1 MSKFFCRKMSIKI
14 TIVAM
19 FMLLITSMEANLYAI
34 EYTDEEIQKKRDFFK
49 TRPSD
54 SELFSKIQ
62 DTTRSPYSSV
72 GTVFVKGKTIA
83 TGILIGK
90 NTVITNKH
98 IARLAENDP
107 SKIIFTPGST
117 RDEGS
122 LVVKK
127 PFGEFTAVEINE
139 APYGGGTDLS
149 IIKLKTNEN
158 RKSAGDIVTPANIP
172 DNVDVQPGDKIT
184 LLGYPYNTAT
194 HSLFKSQIEV
204 FNNQTFQYFGYTE
217 PGNSG
222 SGIFNL
228 QGELVGIHA
237 GKGGKYGIPFGIL
250 FNRQIG
256 SSYST
261 DKTLTTLAKDLKNKA
276 KIQEQKVQ

>member
-107 SKIIFTPGST
+107 NKVIFTPGST

-127 PFGEFTAVEINE
+127 TFGEFIAEEINE

-149 IIKLKTNEN
+149 IIKLKPNQYG
-158 RKSAGDIVTPANIP
+158 KSAGDLVTPAAIP
-172 DNVDVQPGDKIT
+172 DNVDVQKGDKIS
-184 LLGYPYNTAT
+184 LLGYPYNTST
-194 HSLFKSQIEV
+194 HSLYKSQIEV
-204 FNNQTFQYFGYTE
+204 FNNQTFQYFAYTE

-228 QGELVGIHA
+228 HGELVGIHS
-237 GKGGKYGIPFGIL
+237 GKGGQYGLPFGIL

-261 DKTLTTLAKDLKNKA
+261 DKTVTTLAIDLKNKA
-276 KIQEQKVQ
+276 KTQEQ

>member
-1 MSKFFCRKMSIKI
+1 MVKNLFWKCVIKL

-19 FMLLITSMEANLYAI
+19 SIIVLGFTDTNLYAK
-34 EYTDEEIQKKRDFFK
+34 EYSDEEIQRKKDSFK
-49 TRPSD
+49 SRPSD
-54 SELFSKIQ
+54 PEIFSKIQ
-62 DTTRSPYSSV
+62 DPTRSPYSSL
-72 GTVFVKGKTIA
+72 GTVFVKGKTLA
-83 TGILIGK
+83 SGVLIGK

-158 RKSAGDIVTPANIP
+158 GKSAGDIVTPANIP

-237 GKGGKYGIPFGIL
+237 GKGGKYGLPFGIL

-261 DKTLTTLAKDLKNKA
+261 DKTVTTLAKDLKNKA
-276 KIQEQKVQ
+276 KIQEQ